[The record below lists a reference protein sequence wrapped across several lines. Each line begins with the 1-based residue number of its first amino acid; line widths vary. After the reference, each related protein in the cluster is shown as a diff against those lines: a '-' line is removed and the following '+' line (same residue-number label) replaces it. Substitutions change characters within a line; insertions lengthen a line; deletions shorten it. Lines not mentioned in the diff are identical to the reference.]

1 MTYHQKYLSSS
12 VLAITVFALLLYS
25 PSRGVA
31 APILGSD
38 LASFAVLGAAGV
50 TNVATSTIGGNLGS
64 APTPSPI
71 GDGSISQGYLFTAG
85 GLQANTGTAQQ
96 AQIDLDNARTALGLF
111 GPGTTLPADL
121 TGFISP
127 GFAGLAP
134 GVYTVPGFNLS
145 GALTLDGGGNLN
157 AVWVFQIPSTLVTST
172 TSTVNVINTGA
183 GAGIFWNVGS
193 GATLNGPTFAGNVL
207 AHDLISSDGDLT
219 IACGRLASAETQV
232 TLIHDKISIGC
243 LAGSGGVGSNGFS
256 GGIDVTFRV
265 GPGGGAPVP
274 VAVAIL
280 PSAPVPGVPEPGT
293 LLLLGFGLAGL
304 FTFRKRLFPLK
315 P

>member
-1 MTYHQKYLSSS
+1 MNAMK
-12 VLAITVFALLLYS
+12 LAIPLLVALAYA
-25 PSRGVA
+25 PSQGWA
-31 APILGSD
+31 APLLGSD

-64 APTPSPI
+64 APTPAPI
-71 GDGSISQGYLFTAG
+71 GDGSISQGYVFTSG
-85 GLQANTGTAQQ
+85 GLQANTGPAQQ

-157 AVWVFQIPSTLVTST
+157 AVWVFQIPSALDAST

-193 GATLNGPTFAGNVL
+193 AATLNGPTFAGNVL
-207 AHDLISSDGDLT
+207 AHDLIRSDGDLT

-232 TLIHDKISIGC
+232 TLIHDKISIEC

-256 GGIDVTFRV
+256 GGIDVTFRP
-265 GPGGGAPVP
+265 GPSGAPVP
-274 VAVAIL
+274 VAVAL
-280 PSAPVPGVPEPGT
+280 RPSAPVPGVPEPGT
-293 LLLLGFGLAGL
+293 LLLLGSGLAGL